1 MGEQKEETQKEPLV
15 LVQILFF
22 AGLHCKAPQYN
33 KPTNL
38 LYGGPVEAE
47 VFTGRIKKSTER
59 SRLAKSL
66 LWFKQGTRPVVMSHF
81 ASEAWGWGGIAEEGS
96 ANWGCFLCSGC
107 HCSLLQGPGGREAAG
122 GGICLG
128 DSTLLLSDQIFLV
141 ASPRYSENSMSNR
154 NWGRKVTQFAVWKEG
169 LTSLPWRG
177 GRWGFEFIWIIRCLG
192 VTERGQCFL
201 KSGDLSSKFLY

>member
-1 MGEQKEETQKEPLV
+1 MRYIWENSVRNCAVCIANMPRVHIKALEPWRTRKGRRTGSRRKRQREPLV

-81 ASEAWGWGGIAEEGS
+81 ASEAWGWGEIAEEGS
-96 ANWGCFLCSGC
+96 ANWGCFLCSCC
-107 HCSLLQGPGGREAAG
+107 HRAL
-122 GGICLG
+122 
-128 DSTLLLSDQIFLV
+128 
-141 ASPRYSENSMSNR
+141 
-154 NWGRKVTQFAVWKEG
+154 
-169 LTSLPWRG
+169 
-177 GRWGFEFIWIIRCLG
+177 
-192 VTERGQCFL
+192 
-201 KSGDLSSKFLY
+201 

>member
-1 MGEQKEETQKEPLV
+1 MPRFILKLWNREGLEKGDSGEAEGRDIEKEPLV

-38 LYGGPVEAE
+38 LFGGPVEAE

-81 ASEAWGWGGIAEEGS
+81 ASEA
-96 ANWGCFLCSGC
+96 
-107 HCSLLQGPGGREAAG
+107 
-122 GGICLG
+122 
-128 DSTLLLSDQIFLV
+128 
-141 ASPRYSENSMSNR
+141 
-154 NWGRKVTQFAVWKEG
+154 
-169 LTSLPWRG
+169 
-177 GRWGFEFIWIIRCLG
+177 
-192 VTERGQCFL
+192 
-201 KSGDLSSKFLY
+201 

>member
-1 MGEQKEETQKEPLV
+1 MPRFILKLWNREELEKGEGRGRRRRDTEKEPLV

-81 ASEAWGWGGIAEEGS
+81 ASEA
-96 ANWGCFLCSGC
+96 
-107 HCSLLQGPGGREAAG
+107 
-122 GGICLG
+122 
-128 DSTLLLSDQIFLV
+128 
-141 ASPRYSENSMSNR
+141 
-154 NWGRKVTQFAVWKEG
+154 
-169 LTSLPWRG
+169 
-177 GRWGFEFIWIIRCLG
+177 
-192 VTERGQCFL
+192 
-201 KSGDLSSKFLY
+201 

>member
-1 MGEQKEETQKEPLV
+1 MRYIWENSVRNCAVCIANMPRFILKLWNREELEKGEGRGSRRRDTEKEPLV

-81 ASEAWGWGGIAEEGS
+81 ASEAWGWGGIAEEAS

-107 HCSLLQGPGGREAAG
+107 HCS
-122 GGICLG
+122 
-128 DSTLLLSDQIFLV
+128 F
-141 ASPRYSENSMSNR
+141 
-154 NWGRKVTQFAVWKEG
+154 
-169 LTSLPWRG
+169 
-177 GRWGFEFIWIIRCLG
+177 
-192 VTERGQCFL
+192 
-201 KSGDLSSKFLY
+201 